1 MKAATLDLTDPQTGR
16 AAGDVIPAKS
26 QKALGST
33 QTAFLGF
40 HHGIAW
46 NVKFNFQM
54 GYRDMTTMRA
64 GFK

>member
-1 MKAATLDLTDPQTGR
+1 MKAATLDFTDPQTGR

-26 QKALGST
+26 QKALGSI

-46 NVKFNFQM
+46 NVL
-54 GYRDMTTMRA
+54 GEV
-64 GFK
+64 